1 MYMDPNLSFSIKVDV
16 QVSIGDQCKTI
27 SSETNCVDL
36 TGLSLSSV
44 NDAKHAAS
52 LIESSLLEVRDN
64 VFHKVLQIILNLL
77 SLLLGAANGV
87 PGDTRSVKLESIFG
101 SVRLPVHDIP
111 LEKLGLRKTLHTA
124 GVSGIL
130 ANSVISQSIR
140 NTTDDFN
147 RQQHRKDDDKLKPR
161 SVCNTIVEM
170 GTTAFSAMRDAASSV
185 LESCVDWTEKGN
197 CRCAR
202 ITKEVAAAQGWGYKL
217 STDPEILGL
226 HKERIER
233 IVRAINNRTRD
244 ELIKAKMKKE
254 GDKFDLAR
262 FEASIS
268 RRMIE
273 ATDLAFVIER
283 PDEKVVY
290 IMIDGIL
297 SHLQKDKR
305 GVAAKKRRWTNNNVA
320 YIEVDGYRHVLVAKE
335 LQELFNFI
343 YALLIKNGLM
353 DRRMIFF
360 VDGATEI
367 SEAIEERFAFTKY
380 NIFLDYYHAWN
391 KVYELSSMWVQGSK
405 KRKNAVRAAL
415 RAYIWIGR
423 IDCVLS
429 YLETFVK
436 NKDLKISILDMTDEE
451 LEANEEIACGKKFKE
466 LYSYFTRKGKY
477 VPCYAVRKELGLV
490 NSSNCVE
497 QTNNVMIATRQKNN
511 GMSWS
516 TEGSLAIAVLTML
529 KRNGTLDFYITTG
542 EVNFNFAGVK
552 VGGKR
557 AKAIR
562 DRLAAA

>member
-1 MYMDPNLSFSIKVDV
+1 MDPNLSLYIGVDV
-16 QVSIGDQCKTI
+16 HIAIGDQHQTI
-27 SSETNCVDL
+27 SSGTTCIDL
-36 TGLSLSSV
+36 TGCSLSTV
-44 NDAKHAAS
+44 DNAKNSAS
-52 LIESSLLEVRDN
+52 LIESGLIGIRDH
-64 VFHKVLQIILNLL
+64 VFHKVLQVILNLL
-77 SLLLGAANGV
+77 SLLLRATNGV
-87 PGDTRSVKLESIFG
+87 SGENRSVKLESIFG

-111 LEKLGLRKTLHTA
+111 LEELGLRKTLYSA

-130 ANSVISQSIR
+130 AHSITSQSIR
-140 NTTDDFN
+140 STTDDFN
-147 RQQHRKDDDKLKPR
+147 RQQHRKDDDMLKSR
-161 SVCNTIVEM
+161 SVCNMLVDM
-170 GTTAFSAMRDAASSV
+170 GKSAFSVIRDTAYSV
-185 LESCVDWTEKGN
+185 LEPYVDWIEKGN

-202 ITKEVAAAQGWGYKL
+202 ITREVATAQGWVHKPC
-217 STDPEILGL
+217 TDPTIL
-226 HKERIER
+226 HWHEER
-233 IVRAINNRTRD
+233 VAKTVQAINNKTRA
-244 ELIKAKMKKE
+244 ELIESKKKKE
-254 GDKFDLAR
+254 GDKFDIKHVEDL
-262 FEASIS
+262 IS
-268 RRMIE
+268 RRMIKL
-273 ATDLAFVIER
+273 ADLARAIER
-283 PDEKVVY
+283 PDEKVAY

-305 GVAAKKRRWTNNNVA
+305 GVAVTKRRWTNNNVA
-320 YIEVDGYRHVLVAKE
+320 YIEVDGCRHVLVAKE
-335 LQELFNFI
+335 LQELFNLI

-367 SEAIEERFAFTKY
+367 NEAIEEHFGFTKY

-391 KVYELSSMWVQGSK
+391 KVYELSSMWIQGSK
-405 KRKNAVRAAL
+405 KRKNAVRATL

-436 NKDLKISILDMTDEE
+436 NKDPQTSILDMTDEE
-451 LEANEEIACGKKFKE
+451 LEANKEIANGKKFKE
-466 LYSYFTRKGKY
+466 LFGYFTRKGKY
-477 VPCYAVRKELGLV
+477 IPCYAVRKELGLV

-529 KRNGTLDFYITTG
+529 KRNGTLDSYIATG

-557 AKAIR
+557 AQAIR